1 MDLSKSKKISVV
13 GNSAAG
19 KSTFSHK
26 LGLSLGLDVFSI
38 DKIYWLAGWR
48 QQDPVVFKRL
58 HDHWLRRDSWIIDG
72 VGYWAEMT
80 RRFVESDCVIFM
92 DVPMDVCK
100 ARAETRIKQ
109 EQLTENMH
117 ITAGCAY
124 RDAKALQMEVI
135 ENFHHEL
142 RPRLLAYLSGFSAEK
157 IRVTGDLDG
166 VIF

>member
-13 GNSAAG
+13 GNSGAG

-48 QQDPVVFKRL
+48 LQDPVVFKRL
-58 HDHWLRRDSWIIDG
+58 HDNWLHRDSWIIDG

-80 RRFVESDCVIFM
+80 RRIVESDCVIFL
-92 DVPMDVCK
+92 DVPMGVCK
-100 ARAETRIKQ
+100 ARAETRIEQ
-109 EQLTENMH
+109 ERLSENIH

-124 RDAKALQMEVI
+124 RDVKALQMEVI
-135 ENFHHEL
+135 ERFHNEL
-142 RPRLLAYLSGFSAEK
+142 RPRLLEYLSGFSPEK
-157 IRVTGDLDG
+157 IRVISDLDG
-166 VIF
+166 VVL